1 MAAERA
7 DRGSEVRLSR
17 PGVGGGGEGGG
28 RCGPLTIKR
37 LDRCV
42 HG

>member
-7 DRGSEVRLSR
+7 DRGSEVRLLR
-17 PGVGGGGEGGG
+17 PGVRGGG
-28 RCGPLTIKR
+28 RGVGRRGPLTIKR